1 MSASH
6 DMHRAHQT
14 ALVVVEQFQGVCCQS
29 LRRRG
34 ALERFSWIIG
44 SVYSMGHFSMAMGT
58 TCPRREYRLQ
68 SCHRDGCRPCVG
80 AVQTVPAY
88 ALNLSAVD
96 RWRWVLPNGM
106 RSVRRMQ
113 VDLSSHASALPRL
126 EWDATCS
133 FWLTHA
139 VASLCQQLERGDLPV
154 PKVNKS

>member
-68 SCHRDGCRPCVG
+68 SCHRDGCRPCVVD
-80 AVQTVPAY
+80 VQTVPAC
-88 ALNLSAVD
+88 ALNLSGVD
-96 RWRWVLPNGM
+96 RWRDGFCPMACEVCDGCRWSCP
-106 RSVRRMQ
+106 
-113 VDLSSHASALPRL
+113 LPRL
-126 EWDATCS
+126 EWDATCR

-139 VASLCQQLERGDLPV
+139 VASLRQQLEVERGDLPV
-154 PKVNKS
+154 PKVQYS